1 MLKLDRHRVSLSL
14 QDRIKL
20 AVMYWRYRVVKE
32 NEQPLQ
38 KAVETLEPARRIYER
53 FKGHHEKEARALE
66 PLLAQIYQGLAVA
79 RLIFTPEA
87 AVRNNEHGIKDKIHE
102 DLKRALKLAVA
113 PTSRPRQTF
122 NRSGCCTKLL
132 RPAQG
137 RSRCRSAPPEGAE
150 DNKKSAGIGLLAQ
163 SHVSIG
169 TLAEEMATAVADAHG
184 HPPTADEKS
193 RLLRRR

>member
-1 MLKLDRHRVSLSL
+1 MQLLFQGTFHPQPKADRSVHEVSFT
-14 QDRIKL
+14 K
-20 AVMYWRYRVVKE
+20 AVHVKSFRVVKE

-102 DLKRALKLAVA
+102 DLKRALELRTSHADILGRRLQPLGRAGEVVLRHGCTRATPIVAV
-113 PTSRPRQTF
+113 
-122 NRSGCCTKLL
+122 GCM
-132 RPAQG
+132 RAIDQ
-137 RSRCRSAPPEGAE
+137 
-150 DNKKSAGIGLLAQ
+150 D
-163 SHVSIG
+163 
-169 TLAEEMATAVADAHG
+169 
-184 HPPTADEKS
+184 
-193 RLLRRR
+193 RRRWNLGELIGHVVGRVAVGAHA